1 MTPHLARVAVLIAV
15 LIGGAR
21 AAHAEGLVQIALR
34 GALADKGGAHL
45 VEMEVTHADG
55 ELFLHLHLASGTTGG
70 ELAELF
76 AQRLEASGADVT
88 LALRGEGD
96 RGSVWV
102 DGVSKVA
109 LRLGGGLMAEV
120 SCAEGPPAV
129 VRCHVPSAIPGP
141 MIVHVVASAAI
152 PRSDRPPLRR
162 RATLDVEVEA
172 DASADEVATA
182 LWKAAETKWMTER
195 IGGTGWSPVKLLDGS
210 VLTGVSVQLD
220 TQADWRVEVEL

>member
-1 MTPHLARVAVLIAV
+1 MTPQLARVAVLIALLV
-15 LIGGAR
+15 GSAR
-21 AAHAEGLVQIALR
+21 AALAEGLVQVALR
-34 GALADKGGAHL
+34 GALAEKAGAHL
-45 VEMEVTHADG
+45 VEMEVEHSEG

-96 RGSVWV
+96 RGSVWI

-109 LRLGGGLMAEV
+109 MRLGGGLSGEI
-120 SCAEGPPAV
+120 SCAEGPPDV

-141 MIVHVVASAAI
+141 LIVHVVASAAI
-152 PRSDRPPLRR
+152 PRSDQPPLRR
-162 RATLDVEVEA
+162 RARLDVDVAA
-172 DASADEVATA
+172 DASAAEVATA
-182 LWKAAETKWMTER
+182 LWKSAETKWMTER

-210 VLTGVSVQLD
+210 VLTGVSIQFD
-220 TQADWRVEVEL
+220 TRADWRLEVEI